1 MRSKYSPVIT
11 QNLGGAPQQD
21 FEYEKKLQEY
31 KEAKDHIVSL
41 KKVIDNFPKKLEGYK
56 QVLETIGATSE
67 FIFQK
72 NNKDCYQFM
81 HNISSAHK
89 ALSEKLNLLFTQ
101 FTQIKNNSNIWV
113 KELNSVTN
121 KCNIREECKKKYDHY
136 EKKLYELNED
146 RRQELKKKN
155 KVGESDHER
164 FIRNIGKFQ
173 KSGKELIF
181 ASNSA
186 FKSIEQ
192 FMNNRYDR
200 VIMTMVSLVEAER
213 NFYNEAN
220 HILNFFSNIRNN
232 AFNLKKSYISL
243 NTNYDASLYLRGRTI
258 INMSVEEIFSPNYQ
272 IAPLPNQAYQGQQ
285 NNYNANNNNNTHE
298 IINPFSADSN
308 TQENNNM
315 NMKGNNYGYNN
326 NYNNY
331 NKSGFQN
338 KSTRETFAM
347 SNPYNSQANNNNN
360 YGRTNTYNNNNNM
373 NNPYMAKDEYDPF
386 GSNSN
391 RYNPYNSN
399 NPWGNNNNMNNN
411 KNDPWG
417 NNNSNNNKNDPWG
430 NNNNINNN
438 INKKN
443 SNNNNSNNKN
453 NNNNNKNNNQ
463 GPMDNIDNNNN
474 NNNNKNNNEDDDD
487 DFNF

>member
-1 MRSKYSPVIT
+1 M
-11 QNLGGAPQQD
+11 N
-21 FEYEKKLQEY
+21 
-31 KEAKDHIVSL
+31 
-41 KKVIDNFPKKLEGYK
+41 
-56 QVLETIGATSE
+56 
-67 FIFQK
+67 
-72 NNKDCYQFM
+72 
-81 HNISSAHK
+81 
-89 ALSEKLNLLFTQ
+89 
-101 FTQIKNNSNIWV
+101 
-113 KELNSVTN
+113 
-121 KCNIREECKKKYDHY
+121 
-136 EKKLYELNED
+136 

-315 NMKGNNYGYNN
+315 NMKGNNYGNNN

-391 RYNPYNSN
+391 GYNPYNSN